1 VWPDFGLISCSFR
14 DWAFPGRSIHEIV
27 EPESWFLFVQFRV
40 ISWIGFDRTG
50 KTAKPNQALV
60 LLLRL
65 GFVTH
70 LGILRV

>member
-1 VWPDFGLISCSFR
+1 
-14 DWAFPGRSIHEIV
+14 
-27 EPESWFLFVQFRV
+27 VQFRV

-50 KTAKPNQALV
+50 KTTKPNQALV